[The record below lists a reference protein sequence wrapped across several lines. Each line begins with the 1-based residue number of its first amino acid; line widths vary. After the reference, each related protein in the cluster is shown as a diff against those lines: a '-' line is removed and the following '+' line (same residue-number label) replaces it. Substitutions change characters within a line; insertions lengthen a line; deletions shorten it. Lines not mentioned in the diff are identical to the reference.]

1 MNPNPI
7 GSLISSCLFCSLFY
21 FPVPRASFPYSP
33 FPVLVNLFHSRDL
46 CKFGTRHLHN
56 KKFNSHRNWWGHVH
70 GGLFVVKF
78 RRRHVHF
85 RYKKQLLRKC
95 TTAGPKRVKT
105 DGFLYRT
112 LYVWFGDLFKTYFL
126 QAADHLNV
134 LKLVSF
140 INIVD

>member
-1 MNPNPI
+1 MI
-7 GSLISSCLFCSLFY
+7 ICTFLIWSGEKGRGIEEWLLVSLIYSLSLFY
-21 FPVPRASFPYSP
+21 
-33 FPVLVNLFHSRDL
+33 LVQMKMQLLFFYFAREFS
-46 CKFGTRHLHN
+46 
-56 KKFNSHRNWWGHVH
+56 
-70 GGLFVVKF
+70 
-78 RRRHVHF
+78 
-85 RYKKQLLRKC
+85 YKKEAGYGRTFQFRLLMFSFRVSLYKEQLVRKY
-95 TTAGPKRVKT
+95 TTARPKRVKT

>member
-1 MNPNPI
+1 MQ
-7 GSLISSCLFCSLFY
+7 LLFFY
-21 FPVPRASFPYSP
+21 FAREFSLKKEAGYGRTSQFRLLMFSFRVSLYKEQ
-33 FPVLVNLFHSRDL
+33 LV
-46 CKFGTRHLHN
+46 
-56 KKFNSHRNWWGHVH
+56 
-70 GGLFVVKF
+70 
-78 RRRHVHF
+78 
-85 RYKKQLLRKC
+85 RKY

-112 LYVWFGDLFKTYFL
+112 LYVWFVDLFKTYFL